1 MERFKMQNKLIPL
14 LLVLLVGCATPV
26 KMKFPVAPEEL
37 TKTCGDLQLV
47 QQDDHQFSKFLNVV
61 VDNYGVY
68 YECKIQADAWKRWY
82 DEQQKIFNEAFK

>member
-1 MERFKMQNKLIPL
+1 MKHLTILI
-14 LLVLLVGCATPV
+14 VALLVGCTTAPV
-26 KMKFPVAPEEL
+26 KLKFPTAPEEL
-37 TKTCGDLQLV
+37 TKSCGDLQLV

-68 YECKIQADAWKRWY
+68 YECKIQADGWKRWY